1 MDSQLCR
8 LLELLRTI
16 PDTEFEDEEEDEDED
31 EYEEEEDEVEEEQ
44 EEEGEEEDKETR
56 GEKGEEAVDNVL
68 NNQRDKKRNSFR
80 DDVSQGVLD
89 VKQEDKTVKS
99 LASEHEK
106 KEEVGRTEHVEGLNP
121 AQKAIVR
128 NFDLPKI
135 LPGLD
140 LKTNSN
146 FLLFGPGGTGKRTLA
161 KFIAEVANAELVHI
175 EVRHVLS
182 K

>member
-1 MDSQLCR
+1 M
-8 LLELLRTI
+8 
-16 PDTEFEDEEEDEDED
+16 
-31 EYEEEEDEVEEEQ
+31 EEEQ
-44 EEEGEEEDKETR
+44 EEEGEEEDEETR

-99 LASEHEK
+99 PASEHEK
-106 KEEVGRTEHVEGLNP
+106 EEEVGRIEHVEGLNP

-135 LPGLD
+135 
-140 LKTNSN
+140 
-146 FLLFGPGGTGKRTLA
+146 FL
-161 KFIAEVANAELVHI
+161 
-175 EVRHVLS
+175 
-182 K
+182 